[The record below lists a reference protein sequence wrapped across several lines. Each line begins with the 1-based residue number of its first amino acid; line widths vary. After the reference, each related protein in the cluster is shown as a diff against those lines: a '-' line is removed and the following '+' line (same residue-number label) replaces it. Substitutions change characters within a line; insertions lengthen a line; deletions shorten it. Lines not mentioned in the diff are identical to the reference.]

1 MIATE
6 LTEAEIGHLQQQF
19 RLLDTDGDG
28 VITVGELMT
37 AIAEIEA
44 ADSAGSSK
52 ALLRGLEAS
61 LSDSAHED
69 DAVLDIDEFIA
80 ATFRRHQGR
89 KQKYATRLQCHHT
102 LLKEDSLKAAY
113 EKFDVKGTG
122 TITVEDLELAFGS
135 KKHAQ
140 EVFDLVDA
148 NGDGEISFD
157 EFREMMGLSPNEG
170 LPMPGSTRATTRASL
185 RSFLRF
191 ALRAFFFALR
201 FAFFSSCVASRAP

>member
-1 MIATE
+1 MNAMKKVAHQMIATE

-44 ADSAGSSK
+44 TDSAGSSK

-89 KQKYATRLQCHHT
+89 KQKYSTRLQCARIRMC
-102 LLKEDSLKAAY
+102 L
-113 EKFDVKGTG
+113 
-122 TITVEDLELAFGS
+122 
-135 KKHAQ
+135 
-140 EVFDLVDA
+140 
-148 NGDGEISFD
+148 
-157 EFREMMGLSPNEG
+157 
-170 LPMPGSTRATTRASL
+170 TRAHPPCFENSPRAIDSSQNQPTR
-185 RSFLRF
+185 RRCD
-191 ALRAFFFALR
+191 RAREF
-201 FAFFSSCVASRAP
+201 